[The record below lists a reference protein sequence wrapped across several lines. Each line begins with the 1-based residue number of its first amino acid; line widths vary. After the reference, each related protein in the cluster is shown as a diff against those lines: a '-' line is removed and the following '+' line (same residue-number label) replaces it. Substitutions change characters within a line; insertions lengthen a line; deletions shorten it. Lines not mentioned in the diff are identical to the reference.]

1 VQHQPIVEINVVD
14 PVLRKGFRFKGPA
27 TVYDEDPIFE
37 QALTFYR
44 NRGMISP
51 IQHMVLVKVER
62 ALPLISPGY
71 DQGNTEEEIRRQWL
85 GY

>member
-27 TVYDEDPIFE
+27 TLYEQGPIFE
-37 QALTFYR
+37 QALTFHR
-44 NRGMISP
+44 NRGTVSP

-71 DQGNTEEEIRRQWL
+71 DQGNT
-85 GY
+85 